1 MIVNPN
7 EFQAMIMSCDKKEN
21 KFDVDINYSTILSV
35 DYVTLL
41 SKKCDKEKVKK
52 KNVNFNTFVYS
63 HYMHCALA

>member
-21 KFDVDINYSTILSV
+21 KFDLDINYSTILSA

-41 SKKCDKEKVKK
+41 SKKCDKGKVKK
-52 KNVNFNTFVYS
+52 KCYF
-63 HYMHCALA
+63 

>member
-21 KFDVDINYSTILSV
+21 KFDLDINYSTILSA

-52 KNVNFNTFVYS
+52 NVIFNTFVYS
-63 HYMHCALA
+63 HYIHCALA

>member
-7 EFQAMIMSCDKKEN
+7 EFQAMIMNCDKKEN
-21 KFDVDINYSTILSV
+21 KFDLDINYSTILSV

-52 KNVNFNTFVYS
+52 K
-63 HYMHCALA
+63 C

>member
-1 MIVNPN
+1 MIVNPT

-21 KFDVDINYSTILSV
+21 KFDLDINYSTILSA

-52 KNVNFNTFVYS
+52 KCYF
-63 HYMHCALA
+63 

>member
-21 KFDVDINYSTILSV
+21 KFDLDINYSTILSV

-52 KNVNFNTFVYS
+52 KMLILTLLYTLTT
-63 HYMHCALA
+63 CIAR